1 MEVDITPVCCY
12 YEASITTRV
21 TMKTEKSF
29 TFRIPVD
36 LLDAAHVLAVKQDLT
51 LAQLVRRLLREVVEK
66 EGTAHG

>member
-1 MEVDITPVCCY
+1 
-12 YEASITTRV
+12 
-21 TMKTEKSF
+21 MKTEKSF